1 MLTIEMGRKAFER
14 RAWSDAVS
22 AFNEVDQ
29 EEPLSPHDLELLAD
43 AAWWSGHPDESVDAL
58 ERAYAGYVDAGSPG
72 EAASVAVLLAY
83 LGARRQAF
91 SIVAGW
97 TARAQRLLE
106 NEPESA
112 AHAHL
117 KVLEMVEALFMRNDL
132 GAGIEL
138 ADEALELAR
147 RHGSRDAESTALGF
161 KGSALIAAGQWREGM
176 ALLDEATASA
186 LSGELNLR
194 SASDIYCQTISAC
207 RSMGDFQRAGEWTEE
222 ANRWMNRFSVG
233 GYTGVCCVHRAELKR
248 LHGDWSKA
256 EEEARDACKEL
267 ERYHILDGVGFAHYE
282 VGEVRLHMGDLV
294 GAEEAFLTAYEFGR
308 DAQPGLAL
316 LMLAR
321 GEVDEAAAALARA
334 LSGDSGKEGER
345 KDLLN
350 RARLLP
356 AQVEVAVARDD
367 LETAR
372 AATKELEELA
382 AEFERPAFEAAA
394 LSALGQVA
402 LHEGNAEAAAQALDR
417 SGKLWRQIE
426 FPYESARARMLL
438 AQALMASGD
447 GGAARMELG
456 AARST
461 FLKLGAVLDLK
472 RAEELLSQG
481 RAPEEDRARVTKTLM
496 FTDIVTSTDLVGLI
510 GDKDWE
516 ELLRWHDK
524 ELRSV
529 FASHRGEEVSH
540 TGDGFFVTF
549 ERPAEAVDAAVSIQR
564 RLAEHRREHGFA
576 LTVRIGLHHVEVT
589 RDGNDY
595 RGQGVHAASRVGAVA
610 GGEEIVISAAAL
622 AALGDSTFSVSE
634 PRTVE
639 LKGIREPIVVHLVD
653 WR

>member
-1 MLTIEMGRKAFER
+1 MGRKAIER
-14 RAWSDAVS
+14 RAWTDAVS
-22 AFNEVDQ
+22 AFNEVDEQ
-29 EEPLSPHDLELLAD
+29 EPLSPRDLELLAD

-58 ERAYAGYVDAGSPG
+58 ERAFAGYVDAGSPTD
-72 EAASVAVLLAY
+72 AAGVAVLLAY

-91 SIVAGW
+91 SVVFGW
-97 TARAQRLLE
+97 VARAHRLLE
-106 NEPESA
+106 NEPESTV
-112 AHAHL
+112 HARL
-117 KVLEMVEALFMRNDL
+117 KVLEVIEAFLFRNDL
-132 GAGIEL
+132 ANAIVL
-138 ADEALELAR
+138 ADETVTLAR
-147 RHGSRDAESTALGF
+147 RVGSRDAESMALGL
-161 KGSALIAAGQWREGM
+161 KGAALIAAGQWREGM

-186 LSGELNLR
+186 LSGELDLR

-207 RSMGDFQRAGEWTEE
+207 RSMGDFRRAGEWTEE
-222 ANRWMNRFSVG
+222 ADRWMNRFSVG
-233 GYTGVCCVHRAELKR
+233 GYTGVCRVHRAELKR
-248 LHGDWSKA
+248 LHGDWTHA

-282 VGEVRLHMGDLV
+282 IGEVRLHMGDLV
-294 GAEEAFLTAYEFGR
+294 GAEEAFLAAYEFGR
-308 DAQPGLAL
+308 DSQPGLAL

-321 GEVDEAAAALARA
+321 GEVDEAATALARA
-334 LSGDSGKEGER
+334 LSEGAGNEGQR

-356 AQVEVAVARDD
+356 AQVEVALARND
-367 LETAR
+367 LATAR
-372 AATKELEELA
+372 SATKELEELA

-394 LSALGQVA
+394 LMAQGEIA
-402 LHEGNAEAAAQALDR
+402 LHEGKAEVAAQALDR
-417 SGKLWRQIE
+417 AGKLWRQME

-438 AQALMASGD
+438 GQALMASGD
-447 GGAARMELG
+447 EGAARMELG

-472 RAEELLSQG
+472 QVEKLLSQG
-481 RAPEEDRARVTKTLM
+481 RAPEQDRARVTKTLM

-540 TGDGFFVTF
+540 TGDGFFVAFDRTVD
-549 ERPAEAVDAAVSIQR
+549 AVDAAVSVQR
-564 RLAEHRREHGFA
+564 RLAEHRRKNGFA
-576 LTVRIGLHHVEVT
+576 PTVRIGMDHVEVT
-589 RDGNDY
+589 REGTDY
-595 RGQGVHAASRVGAVA
+595 RGQGVHAAARVGAVA

-622 AALGDSTFSVSE
+622 EAAEDLRFPVSE

-639 LKGIREPIVVHLVD
+639 LKGIKEPVEVYLVE

>member
-1 MLTIEMGRKAFER
+1 VQTVEMGRKAIER
-14 RAWSDAVS
+14 RAWTDAVS
-22 AFNEVDQ
+22 AFNEVDEQ
-29 EEPLSPHDLELLAD
+29 EPLSPRDLELLAD

-58 ERAYAGYVDAGSPG
+58 ERAFAGYVDAGSPTD
-72 EAASVAVLLAY
+72 AAGVAVLLAY

-91 SIVAGW
+91 SVVFGW
-97 TARAQRLLE
+97 VARAHRLLE
-106 NEPESA
+106 NEPESTV
-112 AHAHL
+112 HARL
-117 KVLEMVEALFMRNDL
+117 KVLEVIEAFLFRNDL
-132 GAGIEL
+132 ANAIVL
-138 ADEALELAR
+138 ADETVTLAR
-147 RHGSRDAESTALGF
+147 RVGSRDAESMALGL
-161 KGSALIAAGQWREGM
+161 KGAALIAAGQWREGM

-186 LSGELNLR
+186 LSGELDLR

-207 RSMGDFQRAGEWTEE
+207 RSMGDFRRAGEWTEE
-222 ANRWMNRFSVG
+222 ADRWMNRFSVG
-233 GYTGVCCVHRAELKR
+233 GYTGVCRVHRAELKR
-248 LHGDWSKA
+248 LHGDWTHA

-282 VGEVRLHMGDLV
+282 IGEVRLHMGDLV
-294 GAEEAFLTAYEFGR
+294 GAEEAFLAAYEFGR
-308 DAQPGLAL
+308 DSQPGLAL

-321 GEVDEAAAALARA
+321 GEVDEAATALARA
-334 LSGDSGKEGER
+334 LSEGAGNEGQR

-356 AQVEVAVARDD
+356 AQVEVALARND
-367 LETAR
+367 LATAR
-372 AATKELEELA
+372 SATKELEELA

-394 LSALGQVA
+394 LMAQGEIA
-402 LHEGNAEAAAQALDR
+402 LHEGKAEVAAQALDR
-417 SGKLWRQIE
+417 AGKLWRQME

-438 AQALMASGD
+438 GQALMASGD
-447 GGAARMELG
+447 EGAARMELG

-472 RAEELLSQG
+472 QVEKLLSQG
-481 RAPEEDRARVTKTLM
+481 RAPEQDRARVTKTLM

-540 TGDGFFVTF
+540 TGDGFFVAFDRTVD
-549 ERPAEAVDAAVSIQR
+549 AVDAAVSVQR
-564 RLAEHRREHGFA
+564 RLAEHRRKNGFA
-576 LTVRIGLHHVEVT
+576 PTVRIGMDHVEVT
-589 RDGNDY
+589 REGTDY
-595 RGQGVHAASRVGAVA
+595 RGQGVHAAARVGAVA

-622 AALGDSTFSVSE
+622 EAAEDLRFPVSE

-639 LKGIREPIVVHLVD
+639 LKGIKEPVEVYLVE

>member
-1 MLTIEMGRKAFER
+1 MQTVEMGRKAIER
-14 RAWSDAVS
+14 RAWTDAVS
-22 AFNEVDQ
+22 AFNEVDEQ
-29 EEPLSPHDLELLAD
+29 EPLSPRDLELLAD

-58 ERAYAGYVDAGSPG
+58 ERAFAGYVDAGSPTD
-72 EAASVAVLLAY
+72 AAGVAVLLAY

-91 SIVAGW
+91 SVVFGW
-97 TARAQRLLE
+97 VARAHRLLE
-106 NEPESA
+106 NEPESTV
-112 AHAHL
+112 HARL
-117 KVLEMVEALFMRNDL
+117 KVLEVIEAFLFRNDL
-132 GAGIEL
+132 ANAIVL
-138 ADEALELAR
+138 ADETVTLAR
-147 RHGSRDAESTALGF
+147 RVGSRDAESMALGL
-161 KGSALIAAGQWREGM
+161 KGAALIAAGQWREGM

-186 LSGELNLR
+186 LSGELDLR

-207 RSMGDFQRAGEWTEE
+207 RSMGDFRRAGEWTEE
-222 ANRWMNRFSVG
+222 ADRWMNRFSVG
-233 GYTGVCCVHRAELKR
+233 GYTGVCRVHRAELKR
-248 LHGDWSKA
+248 LHGDWTHA

-282 VGEVRLHMGDLV
+282 IGEVRLHMGDLV
-294 GAEEAFLTAYEFGR
+294 GAEEAFLAAYEFGR
-308 DAQPGLAL
+308 DSQPGLAL

-321 GEVDEAAAALARA
+321 GEVDEAATALARA
-334 LSGDSGKEGER
+334 LSEGAGNEGQR

-356 AQVEVAVARDD
+356 AQVEVALARND
-367 LETAR
+367 LATAR
-372 AATKELEELA
+372 SATKELEELA

-394 LSALGQVA
+394 LTAQGEIA
-402 LHEGNAEAAAQALDR
+402 LHEGKAEVAAQALDR
-417 SGKLWRQIE
+417 AGKLWRQME

-438 AQALMASGD
+438 GQALMASGD
-447 GGAARMELG
+447 EGAARMELG

-472 RAEELLSQG
+472 QVEKLLSQG
-481 RAPEEDRARVTKTLM
+481 RAPEQDRARVTKTLM

-540 TGDGFFVTF
+540 TGDGFFVAFDRTVD
-549 ERPAEAVDAAVSIQR
+549 AVDAAVSVQR
-564 RLAEHRREHGFA
+564 RLAEHRRKNGFA
-576 LTVRIGLHHVEVT
+576 PTVRIGMDHVEVT
-589 RDGNDY
+589 REGTDY
-595 RGQGVHAASRVGAVA
+595 RGQGVHAAARVGAVA

-622 AALGDSTFSVSE
+622 EAAEDLRFPVSE

-639 LKGIREPIVVHLVD
+639 LKGIKEPVEVYLVE

>member
-1 MLTIEMGRKAFER
+1 MQTLEMGRKAMKR
-14 RAWSDAVS
+14 RAWNDAVT

-29 EEPLSPHDLELLAD
+29 EESLSPHDLELLAD

-58 ERAYAGYVDAGSPG
+58 ERAFAGYVEAGSPS
-72 EAASVAVLLAY
+72 EAAGVAVLLAY

-91 SIVAGW
+91 SVVSGW
-97 TARAQRLLE
+97 VARAHRLLE
-106 NEPESA
+106 NEPESTV
-112 AHAHL
+112 HARL
-117 KVLEMVEALFMRNDL
+117 KLLEVIEPLFRNDL
-132 GAGIEL
+132 ANAIVL
-138 ADEALELAR
+138 ADETVTLAR
-147 RHGSRDAESTALGF
+147 RVGSRDAESMALGF
-161 KGSALIAAGQWREGM
+161 KGAALIAAGQWREGM

-186 LSGELNLR
+186 LSGELDLR

-207 RSMGDFQRAGEWTEE
+207 RSMGDFRRAGEWTEE
-222 ANRWMNRFSVG
+222 ADRWMNRFSVG
-233 GYTGVCCVHRAELKR
+233 GYTGVCRVHRAELKR
-248 LHGDWSKA
+248 LHGDWTHA

-308 DAQPGLAL
+308 DSQPGLAL

-321 GEVDEAAAALARA
+321 GEVDEAATALARA
-334 LSGDSGKEGER
+334 LSEGAGNEGQR

-356 AQVEVAVARDD
+356 AQVEVAVARGD
-367 LETAR
+367 LDTAR
-372 AATKELEELA
+372 AATRELDELA

-394 LSALGQVA
+394 LTAHGEIA
-402 LHEGNAEAAAQALDR
+402 LHEGEAEAAAQALDR
-417 SGKLWRQIE
+417 AGKLWRQME

-438 AQALMASGD
+438 GQALIASGNE
-447 GGAARMELG
+447 GAARMELG

-461 FLKLGAVLDLK
+461 FMKLGAVLDLR
-472 RAEELLSQG
+472 RAEELLSEG
-481 RAPEEDRARVTKTLM
+481 RRPEADRARVAKTLM

-529 FASHRGEEVSH
+529 FAGHRGEEVSH
-540 TGDGFFVTF
+540 TGDGFFVAF
-549 ERPAEAVDAAVSIQR
+549 DRVADGIEAAISIQR
-564 RLAEHRREHGFA
+564 RLVDHRRGHGFA
-576 LTVRIGLHHVEVT
+576 PTVRIGLHHAEVT
-589 RDGNDY
+589 RDGTDY
-595 RGQGVHAASRVGAVA
+595 RGQGVHAAARVGAVA
-610 GGEEIVISAAAL
+610 QGEEIVVSAAAL
-622 AALGDSTFSVSE
+622 EAVGASRFSVSE

-639 LKGIREPIVVHLVD
+639 LKGIKEPIEVYLVD

>member
-1 MLTIEMGRKAFER
+1 
-14 RAWSDAVS
+14 
-22 AFNEVDQ
+22 
-29 EEPLSPHDLELLAD
+29 
-43 AAWWSGHPDESVDAL
+43 
-58 ERAYAGYVDAGSPG
+58 
-72 EAASVAVLLAY
+72 
-83 LGARRQAF
+83 
-91 SIVAGW
+91 
-97 TARAQRLLE
+97 
-106 NEPESA
+106 
-112 AHAHL
+112 
-117 KVLEMVEALFMRNDL
+117 
-132 GAGIEL
+132 
-138 ADEALELAR
+138 
-147 RHGSRDAESTALGF
+147 
-161 KGSALIAAGQWREGM
+161 
-176 ALLDEATASA
+176 
-186 LSGELNLR
+186 
-194 SASDIYCQTISAC
+194 
-207 RSMGDFQRAGEWTEE
+207 
-222 ANRWMNRFSVG
+222 
-233 GYTGVCCVHRAELKR
+233 
-248 LHGDWSKA
+248 
-256 EEEARDACKEL
+256 
-267 ERYHILDGVGFAHYE
+267 
-282 VGEVRLHMGDLV
+282 MGDLV